1 MCTSHENNLFHID
14 LSKDEATHS
23 PLICNTCY
31 SKIRHF
37 ERNAVTERSLQ
48 SALSCAAKNGHIWC
62 EFDACI
68 SSSQCP
74 LCAHYLSFGKG
85 GRKIKAAN
93 TPQTVSIKNDNV
105 INIEETV
112 PLTEHSQTDDSFLSF
127 DDAPETLSPDNSAL
141 SNVDCESLAEPV
153 LRKCRRK
160 LLLEKNPG
168 PSKSGLIDTALSRL
182 KTIHSSMAVTADSS
196 TSPIKVLEQSIES
209 FHIKKDMNTPLTEE
223 EERAAS
229 FLVRKILAHSE
240 NKDILKLKTRGQP
253 LYFQRINKPRK
264 SSDKAG
270 SPLKRKRSE
279 KILKLW
285 SIVSGETKEA

>member
-1 MCTSHENNLFHID
+1 MPDLKDSENIDVYWAEMRKLAKTCTFGAFEDDLIRDRIDVGINNEDIRRKLLKNID
-14 LSKDEATHS
+14 LTLEK
-23 PLICNTCY
+23 
-31 SKIRHF
+31 
-37 ERNAVTERSLQ
+37 
-48 SALSCAAKNGHIWC
+48 
-62 EFDACI
+62 CI
-68 SSSQCP
+68 DTIM
-74 LCAHYLSFGKG
+74 AME
-85 GRKIKAAN
+85 IA
-93 TPQTVSIKNDNV
+93 
-105 INIEETV
+105 
-112 PLTEHSQTDDSFLSF
+112 
-127 DDAPETLSPDNSAL
+127 AL